1 MATIIATGLRGAGW
15 GEGVLNIKGRA
26 DRSVIMPCV
35 VIGNTSYLQI
45 MFGSILGIA
54 PSGTITDM
62 CGYVMECNERYVL
75 PTSKPYVAA
84 KTLLV
89 VDDDDEIRE
98 LLCDYLSE
106 NGDHVLAAADGL
118 EMWAQLERQAVDL
131 VVLDVMLPG
140 EDGLSLCRQLQSR
153 PGLSVIMLSAK
164 GSALDRIIGLEVG
177 ADDYLTKP
185 FEPRELVARIKAVM
199 RRQARGE
206 SIADRPVTT
215 QREFVGYRL
224 DYVKRLLHTP
234 DGQTLTLPRSDF
246 RVLRDLLQAREQVLS
261 RDQLTLSAMG
271 REYSPDDRSIDMC
284 ISRLRQHLKE
294 GHVQIVTVRNEGYLL
309 SVTSPEAAV

>member
-1 MATIIATGLRGAGW
+1 
-15 GEGVLNIKGRA
+15 
-26 DRSVIMPCV
+26 MPCV

-62 CGYVMECNERYVL
+62 SGCVMECNERYIL
-75 PTSKPYVAA
+75 PAAKPLPDA

-106 NGDHVLAAADGL
+106 NGDQVLAAADGL
-118 EMWAQLERQAVDL
+118 EMWAHLERQAVDL

-199 RRQARGE
+199 RRQTRAE
-206 SIADRPVTT
+206 PVADRPASTH
-215 QREFVGYRL
+215 REFAGYRL
-224 DYVKRLLHTP
+224 DDVKRLLHTA
-234 DGQTLTLPRSDF
+234 DGQILTLPRSDF

-271 REYSPDDRSIDMC
+271 REYAPDDRSIDMC
-284 ISRLRQHLKE
+284 ISRLRQHFKD
-294 GHVQIVTVRNEGYLL
+294 GPVQIVTVRNEGYLL
-309 SVTSPEAAV
+309 SVSSPEAAV

>member
-1 MATIIATGLRGAGW
+1 
-15 GEGVLNIKGRA
+15 
-26 DRSVIMPCV
+26 
-35 VIGNTSYLQI
+35 
-45 MFGSILGIA
+45 
-54 PSGTITDM
+54 
-62 CGYVMECNERYVL
+62 MECNERYIMPAAKPL
-75 PTSKPYVAA
+75 PDA

-106 NGDHVLAAADGL
+106 NGDQVLAAADGL
-118 EMWAQLERQAVDL
+118 EMWAHLERQTVDL

-199 RRQARGE
+199 RRQTRAE
-206 SIADRPVTT
+206 SVVDRPATT
-215 QREFVGYRL
+215 HREFAGYRL
-224 DYVKRLLHTP
+224 DDVKRLLHTA
-234 DGQTLTLPRSDF
+234 DGQILTLPRSDF

-271 REYSPDDRSIDMC
+271 REYAPDDRSIDMC
-284 ISRLRQHLKE
+284 ISRLRQHFKD
-294 GHVQIVTVRNEGYLL
+294 GPVQIVTVRNEGYLL
-309 SVTSPEAAV
+309 SVSSPEAAV

>member
-1 MATIIATGLRGAGW
+1 
-15 GEGVLNIKGRA
+15 
-26 DRSVIMPCV
+26 
-35 VIGNTSYLQI
+35 
-45 MFGSILGIA
+45 
-54 PSGTITDM
+54 
-62 CGYVMECNERYVL
+62 MECKERHATPAPKPL
-75 PTSKPYVAA
+75 PVT

-118 EMWAQLERQAVDL
+118 EMWALLERHPVDL

-164 GSALDRIIGLEVG
+164 GSAFDRIIGLEVG

-185 FEPRELVARIKAVM
+185 FEPRELVARIKAVL
-199 RRQARGE
+199 RRQ
-206 SIADRPVTT
+206 
-215 QREFVGYRL
+215 QRLEAVALPAAAPQQGFSGYRL
-224 DYVKRLLHTP
+224 DYTKRLLHTP
-234 DGQTLTLPRSDF
+234 QGQALTLPRSDF
-246 RVLRDLLQAREQVLS
+246 RVLRDLLEARECVLS

-271 REYSPDDRSIDMC
+271 REYAPDDRSIDMC
-284 ISRLRQHLKE
+284 ISRLRQHFKD
-294 GHVQIVTVRNEGYLL
+294 GPVQIVTVRNEGYLL
-309 SVTSPEAAV
+309 SVSSPDATV

>member
-1 MATIIATGLRGAGW
+1 
-15 GEGVLNIKGRA
+15 
-26 DRSVIMPCV
+26 MPCV

-62 CGYVMECNERYVL
+62 SGCVMECNERYIL
-75 PTSKPYVAA
+75 PAAKPLPDA

-106 NGDHVLAAADGL
+106 NGDQVLAAADGL
-118 EMWAQLERQAVDL
+118 EMWAHLERQAVDL

-199 RRQARGE
+199 RRQTRAE
-206 SIADRPVTT
+206 PVADRPASTH
-215 QREFVGYRL
+215 REFAGYRP
-224 DYVKRLLHTP
+224 DDVKRLLHTA
-234 DGQTLTLPRSDF
+234 DGQILTLPRSDF

-271 REYSPDDRSIDMC
+271 REYAPDDRSIDMC
-284 ISRLRQHLKE
+284 ISRLRQHFKD
-294 GHVQIVTVRNEGYLL
+294 GPVQIVTVRNEGYLL
-309 SVTSPEAAV
+309 SVSSPEAAV

>member
-1 MATIIATGLRGAGW
+1 
-15 GEGVLNIKGRA
+15 
-26 DRSVIMPCV
+26 
-35 VIGNTSYLQI
+35 
-45 MFGSILGIA
+45 
-54 PSGTITDM
+54 
-62 CGYVMECNERYVL
+62 MECNERYIL
-75 PTSKPYVAA
+75 PAAKPLPDA

-106 NGDHVLAAADGL
+106 NGDQVLAAADGL
-118 EMWAQLERQAVDL
+118 EMWAHLERQAVDL

-199 RRQARGE
+199 RRQTRAE
-206 SIADRPVTT
+206 SVADRPVTT

-271 REYSPDDRSIDMC
+271 REYAPDDRSIDMC
-284 ISRLRQHLKE
+284 ISRLRQHFKD
-294 GHVQIVTVRNEGYLL
+294 GPVQIVTVRNEGYLL
-309 SVTSPEAAV
+309 SVSSPEAAV

>member
-1 MATIIATGLRGAGW
+1 
-15 GEGVLNIKGRA
+15 
-26 DRSVIMPCV
+26 MPCV

-62 CGYVMECNERYVL
+62 SGCVMECNERYIL
-75 PTSKPYVAA
+75 PAAKPLPDA

-106 NGDHVLAAADGL
+106 NGDQVLAAADGL
-118 EMWAQLERQAVDL
+118 EMWAHLERQAVDL

-199 RRQARGE
+199 RRQTRAE
-206 SIADRPVTT
+206 PVADRPASTH
-215 QREFVGYRL
+215 REFAGYRL
-224 DYVKRLLHTP
+224 DDVKRLLHIP

-271 REYSPDDRSIDMC
+271 REYAPDDRSIDMC
-284 ISRLRQHLKE
+284 ISRLRQHFKD
-294 GHVQIVTVRNEGYLL
+294 GPVQIVTVRNEGYLL
-309 SVTSPEAAV
+309 SVSSPEAAV